1 MQAIRLTKNPMLKN
15 INSILNSKLKRFK
28 QKGKNRGFTLIELLA
43 AMILASLI
51 ITPLLGFMINI
62 LDTDRKE
69 QAKISSE
76 QEIQTAIDYIAQ
88 DLQQAIYIYDA
99 KGVDEIKRELP
110 EKSDRVPVLVF
121 WKREFEEE
129 VLNIRNSR
137 TRRQSNDTFVYS
149 LVAYY
154 LIQSDKRNNRDETW
168 SKQFRIARFELKDGI
183 RNPANPGSERSP
195 NYLRGYEPDD
205 GFALFKLNDPQITG
219 TLEDKMNAW
228 ENDGTP
234 DSDMDVLIDYVDAS
248 QENYPEPVECD
259 TVFNLDK
266 YPEDKKSEK
275 EAALKVPAFEKKFSY
290 SSSANLKKLGNGSF
304 YACVDIDTVSAKIFL
319 RGNGFARINDRDKDY
334 EKSIKNTGYAESR
347 KSYFPSTSVQ
357 VKGRGLIGV
366 E

>member
-1 MQAIRLTKNPMLKN
+1 MLKN
-15 INSILNSKLKRFK
+15 INSIVNSKLKLKRFK

-69 QAKISSE
+69 QAKITSE

-99 KGVDEIKRELP
+99 KGIDEIKRELP
-110 EKSDRVPVLVF
+110 QKSDRVPVLVF
-121 WKREFEEE
+121 WKREFVEE
-129 VLNIRNSR
+129 VLSIRNSI

-154 LIQSDKRNNRDETW
+154 LIQSDKNNNDGKW

-183 RNPANPGSERSP
+183 KDPANPGSETSP
-195 NYLRGYEPDD
+195 NYLDDYEPSR
-205 GFALFKLNDPQITG
+205 GFALFKLNDPSITG

-228 ENDGTP
+228 ENSGSFGSNLSMP
-234 DSDMDVLIDYVDAS
+234 VLIDYVDAS

-259 TVFNLDK
+259 TVFNVDK
-266 YPEDKKSEK
+266 YPKDKKEEK
-275 EAALKVPAFEKKFSY
+275 EEAFKVPAFQGDFSY
-290 SSSANLKKLGNGSF
+290 SSSNNLKKLGNGSF

-319 RGNGFARINDRDKDY
+319 RGNGYARINDKDEDY
-334 EKSIKNTGYAESR
+334 EKSIEQTAYAESR